1 MNSLESV
8 DIKEAAQYLQ
18 RSERSVR
25 RYLQAGRLEHVKEPL
40 SAGGFK
46 YLISQQALEKL
57 KSELDTGK
65 GRHAGLDMSSMDG
78 LTAQVAGLQATVQ
91 AQAEQI
97 GRLSEQVERLTG
109 QLKQVIPA
117 LPPAP
122 EERQSTWWR
131 RLFRR

>member
-1 MNSLESV
+1 MDSHESV

-46 YLISQQALEKL
+46 YLISRQALELL
-57 KSELDTGK
+57 KSELDSGK
-65 GRHAGLDMSSMDG
+65 GRHAGIDMTSLGG
-78 LTAQVAGLQATVQ
+78 LTAQVQGLQATVQ
-91 AQAEQI
+91 VQAEQI
-97 GRLSEQVERLTG
+97 GKLTEQLERQSIQFEQMIKL
-109 QLKQVIPA
+109 

-122 EERQSTWWR
+122 GERQATWWR